1 MPEIGEIKKAQEI
14 RRKGYAKW
22 IWHACIA
29 CGKERW
35 VCLSKGKPT
44 SIRCYSCS
52 NKNHWAIP
60 EIRTRIVTALS
71 GENCYN
77 WKGGHRKNSQGYI
90 EVKVAPDDFF
100 YSMANNRGYVREHRL
115 IIARKL
121 GRCLQPWEIVH
132 HKGMRFKD
140 IRNKSDNLEDNLELT
155 TRGNHAIEHS
165 RGYKDGYIKGLLDGK
180 NKQIQE
186 LLDKQDELMKEIRL
200 LRWENKQLQGVRL

>member
-77 WKGGHRKNSQGYI
+77 WKGGHRKNPQGYI

-121 GRCLQPWEIVH
+121 GRCLQPWENIH
-132 HKGMRFKD
+132 HKDGIKD
-140 IRNKSDNLEDNLELT
+140 HNTENNLELMT
-155 TRGNHAIEHS
+155 TSSHIVEHNK
-165 RGYKDGYIKGLLDGK
+165 GYKDGYTKGLLDGK

-200 LRWENKQLQGVRL
+200 LRWENRQLSGVKL